1 MAAEL
6 GLSVAAQRCRDAR
19 LPELLRAVRRRGE
32 RRRRRRAAVAF
43 FVGGL
48 LLVLVGAWWPSS
60 ERASGGR
67 PPRSPDDAAPVA
79 GPVTGPVASSQAVVV
94 AGSNIAMATVVRDD
108 PAVVARHAVATK
120 VQGTWFVDDAGLQ
133 ALLRADGRADGL
145 VRIDGRVLVR
155 AAAID
160 PYDAP

>member
-32 RRRRRRAAVAF
+32 RRRRRRALVALA
-43 FVGGL
+43 GA
-48 LLVLVGAWWPSS
+48 LLVLAVAAVSWPRAPGSAPAEPSRTPS
-60 ERASGGR
+60 ERTG
-67 PPRSPDDAAPVA
+67 AANR
-79 GPVTGPVASSQAVVV
+79 AVVV
-94 AGSNIAMATVVRDD
+94 AGSRTVMATFVRDD
-108 PAVVARHAVATK
+108 PAAVSRHAVAT
-120 VQGTWFVDDAGLQ
+120 QSRAAWFVDDSGLQ

-145 VRIDGRVLVR
+145 VRIDGRVHVR

>member
-6 GLSVAAQRCRDAR
+6 GLSVAAQHCRDAR

-48 LLVLVGAWWPSS
+48 LLVLVGAWWPRG
-60 ERASGGR
+60 ERASGDL

-79 GPVTGPVASSQAVVV
+79 GPVAGPVASSKAVVV
-94 AGSNIAMATVVRDD
+94 AGSNTAMATVVRDD
-108 PAVVARHAVATK
+108 PAVVARHAVATQ
-120 VQGTWFVDDAGLQ
+120 VHDVWFVDDSGLQ

-145 VRIDGRVLVR
+145 VRMDGRVLVR

>member
-6 GLSVAAQRCRDAR
+6 GLSVAAQQCRDAR

-32 RRRRRRAAVAF
+32 RRRRRRRAAVAF

-60 ERASGGR
+60 ERASGD
-67 PPRSPDDAAPVA
+67 PPPSSPDDAAPVA
-79 GPVTGPVASSQAVVV
+79 SSRAVVV
-94 AGSNIAMATVVRDD
+94 AGSTTALATVVRDD
-108 PAVVARHAVATK
+108 PAVVARHAVATQ
-120 VQGTWFVDDAGLQ
+120 VHDAWFVDDTGLQ